1 MHRSCSCHQMLQ
13 TFWAESLYNSLL
25 VNVLLQNIPCHF
37 WKILNVLFATFCNMW
52 WWPSSVYQFY
62 VKQIWNLRENRR
74 NKSYL
79 LNYDLLTRH
88 HSEIK
93 PVLHWFSSNMFRFKP
108 AWKVEL
114 GRLMFSSLKG
124 HSSQSP
130 SKRLNAIGNGCVRFN
145 ILSHTHM
152 IWSTSFIPSILPSD
166 WKLGGQKKPAS
177 SWVEWRHTCSCPWV
191 PWRHAA
197 SGQGQGTQLHALH
210 QVQAGIRASR
220 KWARCRDGVFFWRR
234 DGAMKLIRCR
244 DGVF

>member
-74 NKSYL
+74 NKSYV

-166 WKLGGQKKPAS
+166 WSSVAKKSQPAVGWNGVIHVLAHGFPGATLHPAKAKEHNS
-177 SWVEWRHTCSCPWV
+177 MRFTKFRQESGPQE
-191 PWRHAA
+191 
-197 SGQGQGTQLHALH
+197 SGQDA
-210 QVQAGIRASR
+210 VMVS
-220 KWARCRDGVFFWRR
+220 FS
-234 DGAMKLIRCR
+234 GAVMAPWNW
-244 DGVF
+244 

>member
-1 MHRSCSCHQMLQ
+1 MFCLQ
-13 TFWAESLYNSLL
+13 
-25 VNVLLQNIPCHF
+25 H
-37 WKILNVLFATFCNMW
+37 FATCDGGQAACTSFM
-52 WWPSSVYQFY
+52 S
-62 VKQIWNLRENRR
+62 KQIWNLRENRR
-74 NKSYL
+74 KKSYV

-177 SWVEWRHTCSCPWV
+177 SWVEWSHTCSCPWV

-210 QVQAGIRASR
+210 QVQAGTRASR
-220 KWARCRDGVFFWRR
+220 KWARCRDGVFFLAPWWCHEI
-234 DGAMKLIRCR
+234 DKMPWWCLLIGCI
-244 DGVF
+244 

>member
-1 MHRSCSCHQMLQ
+1 MFCLQ
-13 TFWAESLYNSLL
+13 
-25 VNVLLQNIPCHF
+25 H
-37 WKILNVLFATFCNMW
+37 FATCDGGQAACTSFM
-52 WWPSSVYQFY
+52 S
-62 VKQIWNLRENRR
+62 KQIWNLRENRR

-166 WKLGGQKKPAS
+166 LKARWPKKASQQLGGMESYMFLPMGSLAPRCIRPRPRNTTPCASPSSGRNPGLKK
-177 SWVEWRHTCSCPWV
+177 VGKMPWWCLFLA
-191 PWRHAA
+191 PWWCHEIDKMPWWCLLL
-197 SGQGQGTQLHALH
+197 GC
-210 QVQAGIRASR
+210 I
-220 KWARCRDGVFFWRR
+220 
-234 DGAMKLIRCR
+234 
-244 DGVF
+244 